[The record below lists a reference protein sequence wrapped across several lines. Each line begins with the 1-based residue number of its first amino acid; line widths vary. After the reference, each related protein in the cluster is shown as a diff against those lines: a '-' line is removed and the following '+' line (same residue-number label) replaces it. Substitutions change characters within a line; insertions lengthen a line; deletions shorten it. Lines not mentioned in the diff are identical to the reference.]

1 MSLPQEW
8 FCSLL
13 DSAADVYFRYA
24 LEPTRGLVYVSPS
37 IRALTGHEQAAFYTN
52 GDLCLTVVAPEDRRL
67 VRRLLRARRA
77 TSLVLR
83 VLRDGVAIPVELR
96 TIAIIRRRRLV
107 AIEGV
112 ARLVAVSRPG
122 QGLSN
127 IEPVAEPVQQR
138 LASLMFEVHDLL
150 HRVLPAGSRPSPS
163 SASAESGASV
173 LPSLGPHANRAS
185 DARER
190 ILRLGTLELD
200 RDRLVVTETG
210 RVVALTPREVM
221 VLRYLLERPSRV
233 VTRQQ
238 LLTDVWGYRYL
249 GDDRTVDVH
258 ISRLRRKLPSL
269 AAHLVALRGI
279 GYRLDH
285 AA

>member
-1 MSLPQEW
+1 MALPKEW

-13 DSAADVYFRYA
+13 DSATDVYFRYA
-24 LEPTRGLVYVSPS
+24 LEPTRRLAYISPS
-37 IRALTGHEQAAFYTN
+37 IRTLTGHEAAAFHSN
-52 GDLCLTVVAPEDRRL
+52 ADLCLTVVAPEDRRL
-67 VRRLLRARRA
+67 VRRLLRARRGA
-77 TSLVLR
+77 VLTMR

-96 TIAIIRRRRLV
+96 AVAIVRRRRVV
-107 AIEGV
+107 AIEGM
-112 ARLVAVSRPG
+112 ARLAASGRTV
-122 QGLSN
+122 QGLAN

-150 HRVLPAGSRPSPS
+150 HRVLPPALPASTSAPSN
-163 SASAESGASV
+163 
-173 LPSLGPHANRAS
+173 L
-185 DARER
+185 
-190 ILRLGTLELD
+190 LRLGALELD
-200 RDRLVVTETG
+200 RDRLVVTEAG
-210 RVVALTPREVM
+210 GVVALTPREVM

-238 LLTDVWGYRYL
+238 LLTDVWGYSYT

-269 AAHLVALRGI
+269 AAHLTALRGI
-279 GYRLDH
+279 GYRLDQ